1 MLKEFK
7 DFIARGNVIDM
18 AVGIIVGAAFTSIV
32 NSLVTN
38 LINPLVGLFVGK
50 IDLSNL
56 VFTVGDAQFNDGSID
71 WTFLLVGRDCDDYVD
86 RKRTSPDRPS
96 GVVDVQRLPN
106 GATYTVIVRPWSE
119 ILGEA
124 ESRLRFLSQ
133 HLPDF
138 PDDADIPRLS
148 KAHADLGMGPGSN
161 ADAS

>member
-56 VFTVGDAQFNDGSID
+56 VFTVGDAQFKYGA
-71 WTFLLVGRDCDDYVD
+71 FLNAVINFLIIAFVVFMLVKGINRFRKKEAPAPAPAKPSPEAEYLKEITELLKD
-86 RKRTSPDRPS
+86 RK
-96 GVVDVQRLPN
+96 
-106 GATYTVIVRPWSE
+106 
-119 ILGEA
+119 
-124 ESRLRFLSQ
+124 
-133 HLPDF
+133 
-138 PDDADIPRLS
+138 AD
-148 KAHADLGMGPGSN
+148 N
-161 ADAS
+161 

>member
-56 VFTVGDAQFNDGSID
+56 VFTVGDAQFKYGA
-71 WTFLLVGRDCDDYVD
+71 FLNAVINFLIIAFVVFMLVKGINRFRKKEAPAKPSPEAEYLKEITELLKD
-86 RKRTSPDRPS
+86 RK
-96 GVVDVQRLPN
+96 
-106 GATYTVIVRPWSE
+106 
-119 ILGEA
+119 
-124 ESRLRFLSQ
+124 
-133 HLPDF
+133 
-138 PDDADIPRLS
+138 AD
-148 KAHADLGMGPGSN
+148 N
-161 ADAS
+161 

>member
-56 VFTVGDAQFNDGSID
+56 VFTVGDAQFKYGA
-71 WTFLLVGRDCDDYVD
+71 FLNAVINFLIIAFVVFMLVKGINRF
-86 RKRTSPDRPS
+86 RKKEAPVPAKPSP
-96 GVVDVQRLPN
+96 
-106 GATYTVIVRPWSE
+106 
-119 ILGEA
+119 EA
-124 ESRLRFLSQ
+124 EYLKEITELLKERK
-133 HLPDF
+133 
-138 PDDADIPRLS
+138 AD
-148 KAHADLGMGPGSN
+148 N
-161 ADAS
+161 

>member
-56 VFTVGDAQFNDGSID
+56 VFTVGDAQFKYGA
-71 WTFLLVGRDCDDYVD
+71 FLNAVINFLIIAFVVFMLVKGINRF
-86 RKRTSPDRPS
+86 RKKRHQHQPSHRRKPNTSR
-96 GVVDVQRLPN
+96 RLLN
-106 GATYTVIVRPWSE
+106 S
-119 ILGEA
+119 
-124 ESRLRFLSQ
+124 
-133 HLPDF
+133 
-138 PDDADIPRLS
+138 
-148 KAHADLGMGPGSN
+148 
-161 ADAS
+161 

>member
-56 VFTVGDAQFNDGSID
+56 VFTVGDAQFKYGA
-71 WTFLLVGRDCDDYVD
+71 FLNAVINFLIIAFVVFMLVKGINRF
-86 RKRTSPDRPS
+86 RKKEAPAPVKPSP
-96 GVVDVQRLPN
+96 
-106 GATYTVIVRPWSE
+106 
-119 ILGEA
+119 EA
-124 ESRLRFLSQ
+124 EYLKEITELLKERK
-133 HLPDF
+133 
-138 PDDADIPRLS
+138 AD
-148 KAHADLGMGPGSN
+148 N
-161 ADAS
+161 